1 MPSLTDWRTAHEEPI
16 TGTGPN
22 ESRGRD
28 APNARV
34 SGIDAI
40 LPNLSFTNLFVA
52 ASRAGVGG
60 GSTRTAHGIVRNN
73 PLTNYTVKITY
84 PRRGT

>member
-1 MPSLTDWRTAHEEPI
+1 MPSLTDGKAAHEAPI
-16 TGTGPN
+16 TGTGPD

-40 LPNLSFTNLFVA
+40 LPNLSFTNLFV
-52 ASRAGVGG
+52 RRIPG
-60 GSTRTAHGIVRNN
+60 GSEVAAPALLTA
-73 PLTNYTVKITY
+73 
-84 PRRGT
+84 

>member
-1 MPSLTDWRTAHEEPI
+1 MPSLTDGRPAHEAPT
-16 TGTGPN
+16 TGTRPG
-22 ESRGRD
+22 EGRGRD

-52 ASRAGVGG
+52 ASRAEPQVAAPALLAAW
-60 GSTRTAHGIVRNN
+60 SEKKLR
-73 PLTNYTVKITY
+73 
-84 PRRGT
+84 